1 MTEKN
6 VEQNNQETLNSQN
19 ESLSSFEL
27 IWKAGFDEL
36 DAWVKRLN
44 DRDEVFLNAT
54 RHYVETVKRNQGNV
68 IAISEQFSKEL
79 RAWEKGAREELL
91 MSTTTLQHFFPIK
104 SYEEINEVVDDIQ
117 KKTMALLATPIR
129 TLTNGQGL
137 DKYLDMV
144 EQYVA
149 FRKNG
154 RAKYVDS
161 VKKTSSVLYEN
172 QKIFVNLF
180 ATQMKSAIYPF
191 QKYMKNPSE
200 ATKS

>member
-6 VEQNNQETLNSQN
+6 IEQNNQEPRNSQN

-54 RHYVETVKRNQGNV
+54 RHYVETVKRNQDNV
-68 IAISEQFSKEL
+68 IAITEQFSKEL
-79 RAWEKGAREELL
+79 RDWEKGAREELL

-104 SYEEINEVVDDIQ
+104 SYEEINGVVDDIQ

-180 ATQMKSAIYPF
+180 ATQVKSAMFPF

-200 ATKS
+200 PTKS